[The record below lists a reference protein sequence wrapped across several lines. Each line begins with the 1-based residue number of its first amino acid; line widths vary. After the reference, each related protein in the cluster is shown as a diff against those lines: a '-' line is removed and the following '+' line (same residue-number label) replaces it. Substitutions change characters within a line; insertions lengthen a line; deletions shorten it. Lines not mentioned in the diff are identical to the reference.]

1 VSSGLHAVMGSGG
14 MPGHIEDGTGKTIV
28 LHGVDES
35 GSENYC
41 LTWGPP
47 AVVLSPSDGPSPLDQ
62 TSITAMK
69 SWGINAVRIPLNED
83 CWLGINGV
91 DASVGGANY
100 QAPIKQAVDLITQT
114 NSMAVILDLH
124 MSAPGT
130 TAAKAQGTM
139 PDVDH
144 SVQFWQQVA
153 AAYASNGQVIFDLF
167 NEPVMMSGTMDQQ
180 FQCLKNGS
188 TAPSSGDC
196 PMVNF
201 AVAGMQQLVTTV
213 RGAGANN
220 LIMVGGTG
228 YASKLNLWTQYVPTD
243 TLTPPNIAA
252 SWHVYDD
259 QGGCTTDPAT
269 TLTTLC
275 DPTTGLGAQSVLS
288 AGYPIVVG
296 ETGYYSCTTG
306 TTGSTWW
313 PLFLSWCETQDIG
326 QVAWSWSNGS
336 TPQLLTGNSF
346 MPNANGQIYQTY
358 LSCIEGKTDTP
369 AASCTTAPQTGCE

>member
-1 VSSGLHAVMGSGG
+1 
-14 MPGHIEDGTGKTIV
+14 
-28 LHGVDES
+28 
-35 GSENYC
+35 
-41 LTWGPP
+41 
-47 AVVLSPSDGPSPLDQ
+47 VVLSPSDGPSPLDQ
-62 TSITAMK
+62 ASITAMK

-91 DASVGGANY
+91 DSSVGGANY
-100 QAPIKQAVDLITQT
+100 QGPIKDAVDLITQT

-139 PDVDH
+139 PDADH

-153 AAYASNGQVIFDLF
+153 AAYSSNGQVIFDLF
-167 NEPVMMSGTMDQQ
+167 NEPVMTTGTMDQQ

-196 PMVNF
+196 PMVDF
-201 AVAGMQQLVTTV
+201 AVAGMQQLVNTV
-213 RGAGANN
+213 RGQGANN
-220 LIMVGGTG
+220 LIMIGGIG
-228 YASKLNLWTQYVPTD
+228 YASKLNLWTQYMPTD
-243 TLTPPNIAA
+243 TLSPPNIAA

-269 TLTTLC
+269 TFGTLC
-275 DPTTGLGAQSVLS
+275 DTNQSTGLGAQAVMD

-296 ETGYYSCTTG
+296 ETGYYSCNNSTG
-306 TTGSTWW
+306 ATWF
-313 PLFLSWCETQDIG
+313 PLFLSWCDTHD
-326 QVAWSWSNGS
+326 VSYVTWSWSNGS
-336 TPQLLTGNSF
+336 TPQLLMGNSF

-358 LSCIEGKTDTP
+358 LSCIGGKTVMP
-369 AASCTTAPQTGCE
+369 AASCTTPPQTGCE